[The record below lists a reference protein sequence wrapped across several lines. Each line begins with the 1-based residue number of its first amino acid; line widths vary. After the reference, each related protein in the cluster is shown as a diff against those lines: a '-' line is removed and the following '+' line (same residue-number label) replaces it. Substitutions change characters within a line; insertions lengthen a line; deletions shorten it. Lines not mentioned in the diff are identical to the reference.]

1 MKLIYP
7 FLKLKRKWN
16 VFIKKQLR
24 KVGIFPRLIISF
36 MLPLLFTSLFLTFFT
51 FYQYSTELNRNI
63 NRYTALLVQNVCL
76 LYTSISCQPSSV
88 RYSR

>member
-36 MLPLLFTSLFLTFFT
+36 MLLLLFTSLFLTFFT
-51 FYQYSTELNRNI
+51 FYQYSTELTGI
-63 NRYTALLVQNVCL
+63 STAIPPFLSRMFLLKL
-76 LYTSISCQPSSV
+76 RTK
-88 RYSR
+88 

>member
-36 MLPLLFTSLFLTFFT
+36 MLLLLFTSLFLTFFT
-51 FYQYSTELNRNI
+51 FYQYSGRTAADKAFCPNVRNFPQ
-63 NRYTALLVQNVCL
+63 A
-76 LYTSISCQPSSV
+76 PG
-88 RYSR
+88 